1 MELLKAEGFTKCIEC
16 GVGKVVSGL
25 LKKID
30 GEAFQVLNTNSLED
44 LKLIEDFLKA
54 SSH

>member
-1 MELLKAEGFTKCIEC
+1 VL
-16 GVGKVVSGL
+16 SGL

-30 GEAFQVLNTNSLED
+30 PDAFTVMNTNSLED
-44 LKLIEDFLKA
+44 LKLIEESLKA